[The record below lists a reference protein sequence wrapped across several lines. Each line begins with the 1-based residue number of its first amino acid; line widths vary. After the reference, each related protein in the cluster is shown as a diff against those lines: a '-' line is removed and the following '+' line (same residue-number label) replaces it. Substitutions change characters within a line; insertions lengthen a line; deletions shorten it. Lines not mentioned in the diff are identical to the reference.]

1 VTHGAPAFDPRE
13 ASASDATRTGVP
25 LLAVDGLR
33 KRFAASTDWRGRPLT
48 HVSAVDGVSF
58 SLQAG
63 ETLGLVGESGCGKST
78 LGRLLL
84 RLIDPD
90 EGTIRFDGRDITTVR
105 GDALRRLRSQM
116 QIVFQD
122 PFASLNPRMTV
133 GATLAEPLMLHDLVP
148 ASARRQRVGEL
159 LERVGLSASHRDRFP
174 HEFSG
179 GQRQRIGI
187 ARALAVE
194 PRLVVC
200 DEAVSALDV
209 SVQAQVLNLLADLQR
224 DLGLTMVFIAHDLA
238 VVRHIA
244 RRIAV
249 MYLGRIVEIAPTEAL
264 FTRPSH
270 PYTRALLA
278 AIPAPRPSDRSN
290 GRTER
295 PTLAGDVP
303 SPIDP
308 PPGCRFHTRCPHAI
322 ERCRTHAPS
331 IEAVSS
337 GPTDGGADA
346 AHQVACH
353 RWRELPPAAVV
364 PTEVPGPSAERLAR
378 LQSRFTEVT

>member
-13 ASASDATRTGVP
+13 ASASDATRVGVP

-105 GDALRRLRSQM
+105 GDALRRLRSEM

-148 ASARRQRVGEL
+148 ASARRRRVGEL

-200 DEAVSALDV
+200 D
-209 SVQAQVLNLLADLQR
+209 
-224 DLGLTMVFIAHDLA
+224 
-238 VVRHIA
+238 
-244 RRIAV
+244 
-249 MYLGRIVEIAPTEAL
+249 
-264 FTRPSH
+264 
-270 PYTRALLA
+270 
-278 AIPAPRPSDRSN
+278 
-290 GRTER
+290 
-295 PTLAGDVP
+295 
-303 SPIDP
+303 
-308 PPGCRFHTRCPHAI
+308 
-322 ERCRTHAPS
+322 
-331 IEAVSS
+331 
-337 GPTDGGADA
+337 
-346 AHQVACH
+346 
-353 RWRELPPAAVV
+353 
-364 PTEVPGPSAERLAR
+364 
-378 LQSRFTEVT
+378 